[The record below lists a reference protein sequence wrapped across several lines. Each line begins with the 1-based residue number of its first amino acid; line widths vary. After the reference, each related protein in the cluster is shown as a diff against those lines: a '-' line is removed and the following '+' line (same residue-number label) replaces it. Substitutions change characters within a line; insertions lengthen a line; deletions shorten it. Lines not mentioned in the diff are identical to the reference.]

1 MIRADVDSLLD
12 SFTPSPTLTQHIA
25 EIEVVSVSFS
35 PSSEVMVANFLISQR
50 ERERYSSP
58 VHTTL
63 LSLKE
68 EKDDESL
75 LLA

>member
-1 MIRADVDSLLD
+1 MDSLSD

-35 PSSEVMVANFLISQR
+35 PSSEVMVADFLISQ
-50 ERERYSSP
+50 RERYSSP
-58 VHTTL
+58 VHTAL